1 MRPDERQATKWIL
14 PSRPP
19 IPKASPS
26 LQGWEQSTYGLE
38 LRMKLLAYK
47 EEIRSR
53 QTSFKQ
59 IKRLNVH
66 MPFMIGFQFSCFDT
80 HNTQLQ
86 ILVDKPMQYQKVN
99 YYNGKELLIEDD
111 EDASPTR
118 YVKAHP
124 RRLFKHDHEALK
136 QKTELTNLNW
146 YAIKRFHKLKAHCS
160 GLELDKKP
168 LVEVHQE
175 IECCYQTSTFFR
187 MSNKYK
193 F

>member
-1 MRPDERQATKWIL
+1 
-14 PSRPP
+14 
-19 IPKASPS
+19 
-26 LQGWEQSTYGLE
+26 
-38 LRMKLLAYK
+38 MKLLAYK

-175 IECCYQTSTFFR
+175 IECCY
-187 MSNKYK
+187 
-193 F
+193 